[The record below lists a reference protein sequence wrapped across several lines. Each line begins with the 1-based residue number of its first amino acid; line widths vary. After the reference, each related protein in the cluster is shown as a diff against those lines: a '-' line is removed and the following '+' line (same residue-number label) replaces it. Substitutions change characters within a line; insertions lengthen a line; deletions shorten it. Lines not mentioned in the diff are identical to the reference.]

1 MLKKL
6 FVIVLS
12 VMALESIYAQSS
24 NPIVRRLSN
33 QEIAEGKTPSA
44 IAYNFINSILQKDF
58 PRMIQYLDLSP
69 RELQEI
75 DEYMQEHGETYETL
89 CRKEEYVVGILS
101 WLPVLNKGYE
111 IVVANIEDF
120 WLAKTDD
127 GWMVD
132 PEQIVKDGMV
142 YIPGEEKPYVGIHQK
157 RVYVTCSPSSEV
169 NILTFDD
176 VSRYKD
182 TQVKVILRLS
192 DNRWMVES
200 CYFTNQYKRELIE
213 GKWYLQEVQI
223 QENEDYIDGVVYDK
237 DKCIVFYSAT
247 NEETIEEPV
256 LDEDM
261 IDSNSSDNS
270 AVDSVE
276 WNNLVRELS
285 MLSGVDYEILNDTIL
300 VLSFPQ
306 GYSETIYVKETYE
319 IKKLTKDLLV
329 LATDKT
335 PQGYMIFIYGRKE
348 QSIKYTKHSVV
359 K

>member
-44 IAYNFINSILQKDF
+44 ITYNFINSILQKDF
-58 PRMIQYLDLSP
+58 SHMIQYLDLSP

-101 WLPVLNKGYE
+101 WLPALDNGYE

-223 QENEDYIDGVVYDK
+223 QENEDYIDGVVYGK

-300 VLSFPQ
+300 VMSYPQ
-306 GYSETIYVKETYE
+306 GYAETVYVKETYE
-319 IKKLTKDLLV
+319 IKKLTKDVLV
-329 LATDKT
+329 LATDNT
-335 PQGYMIFIYGRKE
+335 PQGYMIFVYGRKE
-348 QSIKYTKHSVV
+348 QPPRYTKHNIV